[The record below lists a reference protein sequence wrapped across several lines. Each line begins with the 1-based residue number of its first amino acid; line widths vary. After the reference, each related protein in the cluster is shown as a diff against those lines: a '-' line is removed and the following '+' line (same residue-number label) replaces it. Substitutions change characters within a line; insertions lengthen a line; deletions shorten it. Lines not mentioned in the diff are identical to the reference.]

1 LPWRKKARQYLYLT
15 WSAKREHGA
24 VTKLTPYEQAQADKI
39 LSWKRETP
47 GIVEQAVGFALSPIS
62 SMLTR
67 MVPPALIESLLR
79 ASDWLAEKTLIS
91 PRGVAEPP
99 AEGVELV
106 PLPGLEILDEEAER
120 VRKWAIAY
128 AGGEGAVAG
137 VFGLFSLPVDIP
149 AVITLSLRTIRRVGL
164 CYGYAG
170 TGEEE
175 KRFVLGV
182 LSVAGANSM
191 KQKVAA
197 LTTLRNLEVALL
209 TQAGNVLAAKAAERA
224 VSGETAL
231 LFVRDVAEQLGVNL
245 TQRRALAAIPIIGAA
260 VGGAMN
266 AWYVRDIGQSA
277 QRAYQ
282 ERWLRDRG
290 HIIDHVAT
298 PPDSAAA

>member
-1 LPWRKKARQYLYLT
+1 MT
-15 WSAKREHGA
+15 N
-24 VTKLTPYEQAQADKI
+24 LTPYEQAQADKI
-39 LSWKRETP
+39 LSWKQETP
-47 GIVEQAVGFALSPIS
+47 GIVEQAIGFALSPIS
-62 SMLTR
+62 SMLTKV
-67 MVPPALIESLLR
+67 VPPTVIESLLR
-79 ASDWLAEKTLIS
+79 ASDWLAEKTVA
-91 PRGVAEPP
+91 PRAE
-99 AEGVELV
+99 AITSAAGTDLA
-106 PLPGLEILDEEAER
+106 PLPGLETFDEEAEK
-120 VRKWAIAY
+120 VRKWAIAL
-128 AGGEGAVAG
+128 AGGEGALAG
-137 VFGLFSLPVDIP
+137 AFGLFSLPVDIP

-164 CYGYAG
+164 CYGYSG
-170 TGEEE
+170 TSEEE

-197 LTTLRNLEVALL
+197 LTTLRNLEIALI

-245 TQRRALAAIPIIGAA
+245 TKRRALAAIPIIGAA

-266 AWYVRDIGQSA
+266 AWYLRDIGQSA

-290 HIIDHVAT
+290 HIIDHVET
-298 PPDSAAA
+298 PPASSAA